1 MPPRLA
7 PLVLA
12 VLAGLLLACGGDDPE
27 PSGTAP
33 AEPPLDAT
41 LLLDFTPNAVHAG
54 VYAASKRGLD
64 REEGIDL
71 RVQAPSASTDAVRL
85 LVSGRAEFAILDIH
99 DLALAR
105 EKGRDIVGVMG
116 IVQRPLAAVLA
127 GRGISRPRDLEGRRV
142 GVTGLPSDE
151 AVLASIVDGDGGDP
165 AKVRAT
171 TIGFNAVAS
180 VVSGRVAGAT
190 AFWNVEG
197 VALEERLPEAR
208 EFRVDDFG
216 APAYPE
222 LVLAVGRRTLQRETD
237 LVRRAVHALVRGYE
251 VAVEDPGGALEDL
264 VASVPDLD
272 REEAERQLEAI
283 GPALSPVGALDLRVL
298 DAWADW
304 EVEFGITRKRPDVD
318 AAFDT
323 TLLPDSSD
331 QRAKEAG
338 PADR

>member
-1 MPPRLA
+1 MPRRLV

-12 VLAGLLLACGGDDPE
+12 VLAGALLACGSDDPE
-27 PSGTAP
+27 PSVTGQ

-54 VYAASKRGLD
+54 VYAASRRGLD

-71 RVQAPSASTDAVRL
+71 RVQAPSAATDAVRL
-85 LVSGRAEFAILDIH
+85 LISGRAQFAILDIH
-99 DLALAR
+99 DLAIAR

-116 IVQRPLAAVLA
+116 IVQRPLAAILTGGGV
-127 GRGISRPRDLEGRRV
+127 SRPRDLEGRRV

-151 AVLASIVDGDGGDP
+151 AVLASIVRGDGGDP

-197 VALEERLPEAR
+197 VALEERLPEAG
-208 EFRVDDFG
+208 EFRVDEYG

-222 LVLAVGRRTLQRETD
+222 LVLAVARRTLQRETD
-237 LVRRAVHALVRGYE
+237 LVRRAVRALVRGYE
-251 VAVEDPGGALEDL
+251 VAAEDPDGALDDL
-264 VASVPDLD
+264 VASVRDID
-272 REEAERQLEAI
+272 RQEVKRQLDAI
-283 GPALSPVGALDLRVL
+283 GPAFSPAGALDLRVL

-304 EVEFGITRKRPDVD
+304 EVEFGITQKRPDVD
-318 AAFDT
+318 ATFDP
-323 TLLPDSSD
+323 TLLPDD
-331 QRAKEAG
+331 
-338 PADR
+338 

>member
-1 MPPRLA
+1 MPRRVVPLLLA
-7 PLVLA
+7 L
-12 VLAGLLLACGGDDPE
+12 LAGALLACGGDDPGT
-27 PSGTAP
+27 SATAP

-41 LLLDFTPNAVHAG
+41 LLLDFTPNAVHTG
-54 VYAASKRGLD
+54 VYAASQRGLD
-64 REEGIDL
+64 RKEGIDL

-85 LVSGRAEFAILDIH
+85 LISGRAEFAILDIH
-99 DLALAR
+99 DLAIAR

-116 IVQRPLAAVLA
+116 IVQRPLASILTGGGV
-127 GRGISRPRDLEGRRV
+127 SRPRDLEGRRV

-151 AVLASIVDGDGGDP
+151 AVLDSIVRGDGGDP

-197 VALEERLPEAR
+197 VALRERLPEAQ
-208 EFRVDDFG
+208 EFRVDEYG

-237 LVRRAVHALVRGYE
+237 LVRRAVHALVRGYDA
-251 VAVEDPGGALEDL
+251 AVEDPDGALDDL
-264 VASVPDLD
+264 VAAVPDVD
-272 REEAERQLEAI
+272 REEAGRQLEAI
-283 GPALSPVGALDLRVL
+283 LPALSPVGALDLRTL

-304 EVEFGITRKRPDVD
+304 EEEFGITRERPDVET
-318 AAFDT
+318 AFDT
-323 TLLPDSSD
+323 TLLP
-331 QRAKEAG
+331 E
-338 PADR
+338 